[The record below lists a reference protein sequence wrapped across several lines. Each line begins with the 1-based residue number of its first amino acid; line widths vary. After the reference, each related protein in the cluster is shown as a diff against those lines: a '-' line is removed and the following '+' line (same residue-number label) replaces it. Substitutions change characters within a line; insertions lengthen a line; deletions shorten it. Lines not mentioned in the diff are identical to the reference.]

1 MYGRRERLGVG
12 WREGGGGVG
21 EENWER
27 RSVGRGEEVVGGGV
41 DSVE

>member
-1 MYGRRERLGVG
+1 LGVG
-12 WREGGGGVG
+12 WREGGGAVG

-27 RSVGRGEEVVGGGV
+27 RPAGRGEEVGGGV